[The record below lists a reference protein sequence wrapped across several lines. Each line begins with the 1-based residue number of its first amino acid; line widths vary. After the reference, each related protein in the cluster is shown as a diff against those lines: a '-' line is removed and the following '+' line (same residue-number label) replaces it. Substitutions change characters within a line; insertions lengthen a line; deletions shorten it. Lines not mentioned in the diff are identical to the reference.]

1 MLYYSPPNNPTC
13 INMAVDGIVETALSL
28 LSVNSAHWV
37 GGKQSNS
44 TNGLQ
49 PLCLSVMTGI
59 QLHALN
65 WLLSSMWSTIIM
77 MIMTVYL
84 HHKGKIFL
92 ITAIIG
98 NERACYF
105 VPKAWWEKK
114 LMRSPLFAWP
124 FCFCCCPPKLNN
136 QLHHQRTFTAHYW
149 W

>member
-1 MLYYSPPNNPTC
+1 
-13 INMAVDGIVETALSL
+13 MAVDGIVETALSL

-77 MIMTVYL
+77 MIMMIMTVYL
-84 HHKGKIFL
+84 NDKAIIFL

-105 VPKAWWEKK
+105 VPKA
-114 LMRSPLFAWP
+114 
-124 FCFCCCPPKLNN
+124 
-136 QLHHQRTFTAHYW
+136 
-149 W
+149 